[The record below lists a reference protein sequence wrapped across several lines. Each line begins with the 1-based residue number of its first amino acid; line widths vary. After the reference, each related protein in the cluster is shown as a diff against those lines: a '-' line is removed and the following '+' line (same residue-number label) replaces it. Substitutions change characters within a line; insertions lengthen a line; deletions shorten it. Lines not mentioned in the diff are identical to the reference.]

1 MPAGAVSYGESNVL
15 AVQAKDFGGLGG
27 LLGQPHVGVAL
38 PGKWKC
44 RFRPGTGDAEEMAS
58 ADLDDSD
65 WTVISLPDTAWDAR
79 QRKDPSW
86 GWYRYSFDLSSD
98 LSRRDLL
105 VDLGRLY
112 DAAECYLNGK
122 PVGRMGRF
130 PPEEFLQTAGRLRLV
145 LPAGR
150 LKEGR
155 NVLAVQVYNQSEFG
169 GLVGIPTVAL
179 DDEVLLGQTASVA
192 ALLERSGDL
201 PAGRLLDLCEYL
213 VHSGRASEVA
223 RMCGELLDSAGT
235 DAPTRHRA
243 RSLRVYGLWLEGR
256 AAEAWEEFEKLDFTR
271 PVPYHA
277 AAVASRLHPSRG
289 SAHKGLI
296 YAGRDTELQGDWDF
310 RYGLEEAV
318 LCAMGAPFD
327 FVHGTGPGLSYDF
340 EVASDEEV
348 ARAWLGARTTSDP
361 RALYCPLT
369 DGRRYASWD
378 DRGEARPFDDR
389 GPDML
394 VSVGVPAG
402 PHLLSL
408 YLVDWDWH
416 EGPHPR
422 MQTVTVLD
430 EDKAPLAVVGTGKF
444 GGGQYERFLVRGP
457 VNLTLRITKHRSPC
471 AVLSGLFLD
480 EIAPLQEPPG
490 QTAAPA
496 EEVRA
501 LAGRYDELTAAS
513 QESLLKL
520 VEGEELA
527 KFERD
532 CRALLDGPAEPRM
545 LWYLAECSRVRAD
558 YAGSQEMLLKFLRA
572 ARNRAPGGSRGAVM
586 RRIRRTLTRGGYR
599 PEAVMAAYQ
608 AVASTVRDGEA
619 RRFRA
624 LASDARIGHI
634 RRIKGRWAAKYN
646 LTTD

>member
-1 MPAGAVSYGESNVL
+1 M
-15 AVQAKDFGGLGG
+15 
-27 LLGQPHVGVAL
+27 
-38 PGKWKC
+38 
-44 RFRPGTGDAEEMAS
+44 
-58 ADLDDSD
+58 
-65 WTVISLPDTAWDAR
+65 
-79 QRKDPSW
+79 
-86 GWYRYSFDLSSD
+86 
-98 LSRRDLL
+98 
-105 VDLGRLY
+105 
-112 DAAECYLNGK
+112 
-122 PVGRMGRF
+122 
-130 PPEEFLQTAGRLRLV
+130 
-145 LPAGR
+145 
-150 LKEGR
+150 
-155 NVLAVQVYNQSEFG
+155 
-169 GLVGIPTVAL
+169 GIPTVAL
-179 DDEVLLGQTASVA
+179 DDQSLLAGTGAVSP
-192 ALLERSGDL
+192 LLTPLAETPSD
-201 PAGRLLDLCEYL
+201 RLLDLSDYL
-213 VHSGRASEVA
+213 VHSGRAAQVA
-223 RMCGELLDSAGT
+223 RICRRIGG
-235 DAPTRHRA
+235 APDGDVGIRHRA
-243 RSLRVYGLWLEGR
+243 RALRVYALWLEGR
-256 AAEAWEEFEKLDFTR
+256 RGEAWREFQMLDFTR

-289 SAHKGLI
+289 RAHKGVI

-310 RYGLEEAV
+310 RYGQEEAV

-327 FVHGTGPGLSYDF
+327 FVHGTGPGLSYEF
-340 EVASDEEV
+340 EVGSDEEV

-369 DGRRYASWD
+369 DARRYASWD

-430 EDKAPLAVVGTGKF
+430 EDKAPVALVGTGKF